1 MKIKYYCEFFV
12 VIVAIFKKII
22 IQLNTKYSNN
32 NILYEPRHFCINMH
46 VLRHTHANL
55 HSHTHTCKC
64 KYLHFHRNANY
75 YKYIFFYFIYEN
87 SLRFEFDTI
96 TLRKK
101 FN

>member
-55 HSHTHTCKC
+55 HSHTHTPA
-64 KYLHFHRNANY
+64 NANI
-75 YKYIFFYFIYEN
+75 YISIEMQIIINIYFFILYMKIV
-87 SLRFEFDTI
+87 
-96 TLRKK
+96 
-101 FN
+101 